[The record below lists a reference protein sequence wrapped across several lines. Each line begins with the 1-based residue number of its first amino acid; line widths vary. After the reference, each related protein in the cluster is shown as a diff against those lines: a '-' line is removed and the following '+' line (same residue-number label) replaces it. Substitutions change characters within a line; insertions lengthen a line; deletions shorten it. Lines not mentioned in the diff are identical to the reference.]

1 MLDRNLPAAEIAHD
15 TSEELAQR
23 VEYLEDFRSG
33 VFQLLRE
40 LDASETELAE
50 TCKRLAEAHDQLIHT
65 SKLTALGELA
75 AAMAHELNQPL
86 TVIKGLSQHLLR
98 GAGTRTPEH
107 EKLKL
112 IADASC
118 KMETVIKHLRVFAR
132 SDGVK
137 QGTVVLKDVIN
148 EALLIVRELLTN
160 RAIEVALDLGPVPNV
175 VGNSG
180 RLEQVIINIAAN
192 ARDAM
197 PCGGRF
203 KITLKEVVRD
213 GRRFAMMSFEDTG
226 NGIPA
231 HHIPKIFDPFFT
243 TKGPGVG
250 TGLGLSISY
259 GIVREHRGEITVEN
273 VLPNG
278 CAFHILLPAAPE
290 V

>member
-1 MLDRNLPAAEIAHD
+1 MLSTNPLAAEITHD
-15 TSEELAQR
+15 TSKELAQR

-50 TCKRLAEAHDQLIHT
+50 TCKRLTEAHDQLIHT

-98 GAGTRTPEH
+98 GAGAQTPEH

-132 SDGVK
+132 SDGAK

-203 KITLKEVVRD
+203 KITLKEAVRD

-259 GIVREHRGEITVEN
+259 GIVREHSGEITVEN

-278 CAFHILLPAAPE
+278 CAFHILLPAA
-290 V
+290 